1 MFAYTCPIFQT
12 QFNEKVVAFQ
22 LLSCVQLFVTPW
34 FPACQASL
42 SVTISWRS
50 IKLIPIELVLQYNH
64 LILCLHLLILRQSF
78 PAWGS
83 FPKSWLFASSDQKYW
98 SFSLSISAS
107 NEYSGLIS
115 FKIGKFELLAVQGTQ
130 ESFLAPKFKSI
141 NYLVLSLIYGPTL
154 TSVLDY
160 WKNHSFD

>member
-1 MFAYTCPIFQT
+1 M
-12 QFNEKVVAFQ
+12 
-22 LLSCVQLFVTPW
+22 LFMSDFLQPHELYHARLPYPSP
-34 FPACQASL
+34 FPGACSNSYPSSWWCHQ
-42 SVTISWRS
+42 TISS
-50 IKLIPIELVLQYNH
+50 FASTFSF
-64 LILCLHLLILRQSF
+64 CRQSF

-83 FPKSWLFASSDQKYW
+83 FPKSWLFASRGEKYW

-107 NEYSGLIS
+107 NEYSWLIS
-115 FKIGKFELLAVQGTQ
+115 FRIDKFAILAVQGTR

-141 NYLVLSLIYGPTL
+141 NYLVLSLLYGPTL